1 MKKLLILLLIAILV
15 VAAVVGGTFLI
26 IKKVNDSK
34 KVDGIYIAEKQIEDE
49 YVVGEDI
56 AVKVVFQSDKEFTGL
71 VYVLDNGEEQT
82 IAMKSGATEDKE
94 DLNVK
99 NGEYYASTG
108 LLVIPATGLAA
119 GNHLLKIYVVQ
130 DTVRTLAVDTVIS
143 FIE

>member
-1 MKKLLILLLIAILV
+1 MKKLLIWLLIAILV
-15 VAAVVGGTFLI
+15 IGAVVGGTFLI

-34 KVDGIYIAEKQIEDE
+34 KVDGIYIAEKLIEDE
-49 YVVGEDI
+49 YAVGEDI
-56 AVKVVFQSDKEFTGL
+56 AIRVVFQSDKEFTGL
-71 VYVLDNGEEQT
+71 VYILDNGEEQT

-94 DLNVK
+94 DLNAK

-108 LLVIPATGLAA
+108 LLVIEASELAA

-143 FIE
+143 FVE

>member
-1 MKKLLILLLIAILV
+1 MKNNNLVINYHRELLSGA
-15 VAAVVGGTFLI
+15 
-26 IKKVNDSK
+26 N
-34 KVDGIYIAEKQIEDE
+34 
-49 YVVGEDI
+49 
-56 AVKVVFQSDKEFTGL
+56 KEFEIKEFQILNGL
-71 VYVLDNGEEQT
+71 AIIT
-82 IAMKSGATEDKE
+82 SEDKE

>member
-1 MKKLLILLLIAILV
+1 MKKLLIWLLIAILV
-15 VAAVVGGTFLI
+15 IGAVVGGTFLI

-34 KVDGIYIAEKQIEDE
+34 KVDGIYIAEKLIEDE
-49 YVVGEDI
+49 YAVGEDI
-56 AVKVVFQSDKEFTGL
+56 AIRVVFQSDKEFTGL
-71 VYVLDNGEEQT
+71 VYILDNGEEQT

-108 LLVIPATGLAA
+108 LLVIEASELAA

-130 DTVRTLAVDTVIS
+130 DTVKTLAVDTVIS
-143 FIE
+143 FVE

>member
-1 MKKLLILLLIAILV
+1 MKKLFIWLLVAILV
-15 VAAVVGGTFLI
+15 IGAVVGGTFLI

-34 KVDGIYIAEKQIEDE
+34 KVDGIYIAEKLIEDE
-49 YVVGEDI
+49 YAVGEDI
-56 AVKVVFQSDKEFTGL
+56 AIRVVFQSDKEFTGL

-108 LLVIPATGLAA
+108 LLVIEASELPA

-130 DTVRTLAVDTVIS
+130 DTVKTLAVDTVIS
-143 FIE
+143 FVE